1 MIEFIQTDVG
11 GMAYIQF
18 PWETAMQA
26 RTLLVKMNFHNLA
39 STMWLSMGFYSTR
52 LQKWERDAA

>member
-1 MIEFIQTDVG
+1 MIEFIHTNAG
-11 GMAYIQF
+11 GMAYIHF
-18 PWETAMQA
+18 PWESLTEA
-26 RTLLVKMNFHNLA
+26 RVLHVKMNFHNWA